1 MQNAKCKM
9 KKENGKMQN
18 VECDQFVENPQSA
31 IRNPQSPL
39 LRIAH
44 LVKQFGGLR
53 AVSDVSFD
61 VAEGRIK
68 AVIGPNGAGK
78 TTIFNLVTGA
88 DVPTAGDVAFEGK
101 RITGLK
107 PHQIAAMGLS
117 RTFQN
122 VQLFDHMSVL
132 ENVMVGRHTRT
143 VSGMLSAAFRLPKT
157 RAEEKAIREA
167 AMERLVFVGLDAQ
180 AGELAT
186 NLAFGGQRTL
196 EFARALATEP
206 KLLLLDEPASGLNAH
221 ETTVLAE
228 LILKIREQGVT
239 VLLVEHDMELVMDI
253 SDEVVV
259 LNYGEKIADGKPEA
273 VQNDERV
280 VAAYLGEE

>member
-1 MQNAKCKM
+1 MKNEKCKM
-9 KKENGKMQN
+9 KNEHC
-18 VECDQFVENPQSA
+18 EAANPQSA
-31 IRNPQSPL
+31 IRNPQSESPM

-78 TTIFNLVTGA
+78 TTIFNLITGVDA
-88 DVPTAGDVAFEGK
+88 PTEGDIAFEGK

-107 PHQIAAMGLS
+107 THQIAALGLS

-122 VQLFDHMSVL
+122 IQLFDHMSVL

-180 AGELAT
+180 AGELAA

-206 KLLLLDEPASGLNAH
+206 KLLLLDEPASGLNEH
-221 ETTVLAE
+221 ETIVLAE

-253 SDEVVV
+253 SDEVAV
-259 LNYGEKIADGKPEA
+259 LNYGKKIADGKPEA

-280 VAAYLGEE
+280 VAAYLGEA

>member
-1 MQNAKCKM
+1 MKNEKCKM
-9 KKENGKMQN
+9 KNEHC
-18 VECDQFVENPQSA
+18 EAANPQSA
-31 IRNPQSPL
+31 IRNPQSESPM

-61 VAEGRIK
+61 VAQGRIK

-78 TTIFNLVTGA
+78 TTIFNLITGVDA
-88 DVPTAGDVAFEGK
+88 PTEGDIAFEGK

-107 PHQIAAMGLS
+107 THQIAALGLS

-122 VQLFDHMSVL
+122 IQLFDHMSVL

-180 AGELAT
+180 AGELAA

-221 ETTVLAE
+221 ETIVLAE

-253 SDEVVV
+253 SDEVAV

-280 VAAYLGEE
+280 VAAYLGEA

>member
-1 MQNAKCKM
+1 MSEVTCRMKNEKCKM
-9 KKENGKMQN
+9 KNEHC
-18 VECDQFVENPQSA
+18 EAANPQSP
-31 IRNPQSPL
+31 IRNPQSESPM

-61 VAEGRIK
+61 VAQGRIK

-78 TTIFNLVTGA
+78 TTIFNLITGVDA
-88 DVPTAGDVAFEGK
+88 PTEGDIAFEGK

-107 PHQIAAMGLS
+107 THQIAALGLS

-122 VQLFDHMSVL
+122 IQLFDHMSVL

-180 AGELAT
+180 AGELAA

-221 ETTVLAE
+221 ETIVLAE

-253 SDEVVV
+253 SDEVAV
-259 LNYGEKIADGKPEA
+259 LNYGKKIADGKPEA

-280 VAAYLGEE
+280 VAAYLGEA

>member
-1 MQNAKCKM
+1 M
-9 KKENGKMQN
+9 KNENH
-18 VECDQFVENPQSA
+18 EAANPQSA
-31 IRNPQSPL
+31 IRNPQLPM

-61 VAEGRIK
+61 VAQGQIK

-78 TTIFNLVTGA
+78 TTIFNLITGVDA
-88 DVPTAGDVAFEGK
+88 PTEGEITFEGK

-107 PHQIAAMGLS
+107 PHQIAALGLS

-122 VQLFDHMSVL
+122 IQLFDHMSVL

-143 VSGMLSAAFRLPKT
+143 SSGMLSAAFRLPKT
-157 RAEEKAIREA
+157 RMEEKAIREA
-167 AMERLVFVGLDAQ
+167 AMEQLTFAGLDPFAE
-180 AGELAT
+180 ELAA
-186 NLAFGGQRTL
+186 NLSFGGRRTL

-239 VLLVEHDMELVMDI
+239 VLLVEHDMEVVSDI
-253 SDEVVV
+253 SDRAVV
-259 LNYGEKIADGKPEA
+259 LDFGRKIAEGSP
-273 VQNDERV
+273 DEVKKNPDVIR
-280 VAAYLGEE
+280 AYLGAEEE

>member
-1 MQNAKCKM
+1 MQNAKFKV
-9 KKENGKMQN
+9 N
-18 VECDQFVENPQSA
+18 NPQSA
-31 IRNPQSPL
+31 IRNPQSQSPM
-39 LRIAH
+39 LRVVH

-61 VAEGRIK
+61 VVPGQIK
-68 AVIGPNGAGK
+68 AMIGPNGAGK
-78 TTIFNLVTGA
+78 TTIFNVITGV
-88 DVPTAGDVAFEGK
+88 DVSTEGEIAFRGE

-107 PHQIAAMGLS
+107 PHQIAARGLS

-143 VSGMLSAAFRLPKT
+143 VSGMLSAALRLPKT
-157 RAEEKAIREA
+157 RAEERAIREA
-167 AMERLVFVGLDAQ
+167 AMERLVFVGLDRHA
-180 AGELAT
+180 EDLAA
-186 NLAFGGQRTL
+186 NLPFGQQRTL

-206 KLLLLDEPASGLNAH
+206 ELLLLDEPAAGLNSH
-221 ETTVLAE
+221 EAALLAD

-259 LNYGEKIADGKPEA
+259 LNYGEKIAEGKPEE

-280 VAAYLGEE
+280 IAAYLGEE

>member
-1 MQNAKCKM
+1 MSEVTCRMKNEKCKM
-9 KKENGKMQN
+9 KNEHC
-18 VECDQFVENPQSA
+18 EAANPQSA
-31 IRNPQSPL
+31 IRNPQSESPM

-78 TTIFNLVTGA
+78 TTIFNLITGVDA
-88 DVPTAGDVAFEGK
+88 PTEGDIAFEGK

-107 PHQIAAMGLS
+107 THQIAALGLS

-122 VQLFDHMSVL
+122 IQLFDHMSVL

-180 AGELAT
+180 AGELAA

-221 ETTVLAE
+221 ETIVLAE

-253 SDEVVV
+253 SDEVAV
-259 LNYGEKIADGKPEA
+259 LNYGKKIADGKPEA

-280 VAAYLGEE
+280 VAAYLGEA

>member
-1 MQNAKCKM
+1 MKNENCKM
-9 KKENGKMQN
+9 KN
-18 VECDQFVENPQSA
+18 ENPEA
-31 IRNPQSPL
+31 ANPQSPM

-61 VAEGRIK
+61 VVQGRIK

-78 TTIFNLVTGA
+78 TTIFNLITGVDA
-88 DVPTAGDVAFEGK
+88 PTAGDVTFEGK

-107 PHQIAAMGLS
+107 PHQIAALGLS
-117 RTFQN
+117 RTFQDI
-122 VQLFDHMSVL
+122 QLFDHMSAL
-132 ENVMVGRHTRT
+132 ENVMVGCHTRT
-143 VSGMLSAAFRLPKT
+143 SSGMVSAAFRLPKT

-167 AMERLVFVGLDAQ
+167 AMEQLTFAGLDSFAE
-180 AGELAT
+180 ELAA
-186 NLAFGGQRTL
+186 NLSFGGRRTL

-253 SDEVVV
+253 SDEVAV

-280 VAAYLGEE
+280 VAAYLGEA

>member
-1 MQNAKCKM
+1 M
-9 KKENGKMQN
+9 
-18 VECDQFVENPQSA
+18 
-31 IRNPQSPL
+31 

-61 VAEGRIK
+61 VVQGQIK

-78 TTIFNLVTGA
+78 TTIFNLITGVDA
-88 DVPTAGDVAFEGK
+88 PTEGEITFEGK
-101 RITGLK
+101 RITGMK
-107 PHQIAAMGLS
+107 PHQIAALGFS

-122 VQLFDHMSVL
+122 IQLFDHMSVL

-157 RAEEKAIREA
+157 RAEEKAIRDA

-180 AGELAT
+180 AGELAA

-221 ETTVLAE
+221 ETIVLAE

-253 SDEVVV
+253 SDEVAV
-259 LNYGEKIADGKPEA
+259 LNYGKKIADGKPEA

-280 VAAYLGEE
+280 VAAYLGEA

>member
-1 MQNAKCKM
+1 MKNENCKM
-9 KKENGKMQN
+9 KNENP
-18 VECDQFVENPQSA
+18 EAANPQSP
-31 IRNPQSPL
+31 IRNPQSPM

-61 VAEGRIK
+61 VVQGRIK

-78 TTIFNLVTGA
+78 TTIFNLITGVDA
-88 DVPTAGDVAFEGK
+88 PTEGEITFEGK

-107 PHQIAAMGLS
+107 PHQIAALGLS

-122 VQLFDHMSVL
+122 IQLFDHMSVL

-143 VSGMLSAAFRLPKT
+143 SSGMLSAAFRPPKT

-167 AMERLVFVGLDAQ
+167 AMEQLTFVGLDAH
-180 AGELAT
+180 AEELAA
-186 NLAFGGQRTL
+186 NLSFGGRRTL

-253 SDEVVV
+253 SDEVAV

>member
-1 MQNAKCKM
+1 MSEVTCRMKNEKCKM
-9 KKENGKMQN
+9 KNEHC
-18 VECDQFVENPQSA
+18 EAANPQSA
-31 IRNPQSPL
+31 IRNPQSESPM

-78 TTIFNLVTGA
+78 TTIFNLITGVDA
-88 DVPTAGDVAFEGK
+88 PTEGDIAFEGK
-101 RITGLK
+101 RITGMK
-107 PHQIAAMGLS
+107 PHQIAALGFS

-122 VQLFDHMSVL
+122 IQLFDHMSVL

-180 AGELAT
+180 AGELAA

-221 ETTVLAE
+221 ETIVLAE

-253 SDEVVV
+253 SDEVAV
-259 LNYGEKIADGKPEA
+259 LNYGKKIADGKPEA

-280 VAAYLGEE
+280 VAAYLGEA